1 LLLIFQD
8 EEEQEIPFVRK
19 RKQPLTSTSQPSE
32 GGPSAREV
40 EGDEVAKARKKKKVE
55 EPKTQHTPTKDQGGE
70 RKKKKK
76 HEEKKAEIAMKV
88 KLAIKKPKVHRALKI
103 RTSSE
108 SGRDPTPQTNASE
121 KNVVEQ
127 DQPTKTA

>member
-32 GGPSAREV
+32 GGPSAQEV

-88 KLAIKKPKVHRALKI
+88 KPAIKKPKVHRALKI
-103 RTSSE
+103 CTSSE
-108 SGRDPTPQTNASE
+108 SGGNPTPQKNASE

-127 DQPTKTA
+127 D

>member
-1 LLLIFQD
+1 MLLIFQD

-32 GGPSAREV
+32 GGLSAQEV

-76 HEEKKAEIAMKV
+76 HEEKKA
-88 KLAIKKPKVHRALKI
+88 
-103 RTSSE
+103 
-108 SGRDPTPQTNASE
+108 
-121 KNVVEQ
+121 
-127 DQPTKTA
+127 